1 MALPRDP
8 LQELL
13 DLQERMNRLFDE
25 TLTRERLDEPSLLQ
39 GAWVPLA
46 DVVETAEAY
55 AVEVELPGLG
65 KEDIVVQAQGDELV
79 VRGER
84 RPELGGRPDAFHR
97 LERRYGPFAR
107 SFRFTEEVDPDRITA
122 EFEDGLLRLQVPKVN
137 RGVGARPGGVGGG
150 MPPTTADGGKRERT
164 PGRD

>member
-1 MALPRDP
+1 MTLHRDP

-46 DVVETAEAY
+46 DVVEAADAY
-55 AVEVELPGLG
+55 VLEVELPGLG
-65 KEDIVVQAQGDELV
+65 RDDVVVQAEGDEIV

-84 RPELGGRPDAFHR
+84 RPDLASRPESFHR
-97 LERRYGPFAR
+97 LERRYGPFSRA
-107 SFRFTEEVDPDRITA
+107 FRFPEEVDPDAITA
-122 EFEDGLLRLQVPKVN
+122 SFEDGLLRLTVPKVMP
-137 RGVGARPGGVGGG
+137 RGVGSPRGVGVE
-150 MPPTTADGGKRERT
+150 PPRR
-164 PGRD
+164 

>member
-46 DVVETAEAY
+46 DVVEGPEAY
-55 AVEVELPGLG
+55 VVEVELPGLG
-65 KEDIVVQAQGDELV
+65 KDDVVVQAQGDELI

-84 RPELGGRPDAFHR
+84 RPDVGSRPDSFHR
-97 LERRYGPFAR
+97 IERRYGPFAR
-107 SFRFTEEVDPDRITA
+107 SFRFSEEVDPDLIKA
-122 EFEDGLLRLQVPKVN
+122 DFEDGLLRLQVPK
-137 RGVGARPGGVGGG
+137 ARARSTKVKVAP
-150 MPPTTADGGKRERT
+150 
-164 PGRD
+164 

>member
-1 MALPRDP
+1 MPAPRDP

-13 DLQERMNRLFDE
+13 DLQDRMNRLFDE

-46 DVVETAEAY
+46 DVVDTPEAY
-55 AVEVELPGLG
+55 VVEVELPGLG
-65 KEDIVVQAQGDELV
+65 KDDVVVQAQGDELV

-84 RPELGGRPDAFHR
+84 RPDLASRPESFHR

-107 SFRFTEEVDPDRITA
+107 TFRFSEEVDPDSITA
-122 EFEDGLLRLQVPKVN
+122 SFEDGLLRLTIPKARTRSTRV
-137 RGVGARPGGVGGG
+137 RG
-150 MPPTTADGGKRERT
+150 E
-164 PGRD
+164 

>member
-1 MALPRDP
+1 P

-25 TLTRERLDEPSLLQ
+25 TLTRERLDEPSLLH
-39 GAWVPLA
+39 GTWMPLA

-55 AVEVELPGLG
+55 LVELELPGLA
-65 KEDIVVQAQGDELV
+65 KDDIVIQAHGDELV

-84 RPELGGRPDAFHR
+84 RLDAAGRPESFLR

-107 SFRFTEEVDPDRITA
+107 SFRFSEEVDPDRITA
-122 EFEDGLLRLQVPKVN
+122 GFEDGLLRLEVPK
-137 RGVGARPGGVGGG
+137 ARPRAGGATRVRVERG
-150 MPPTTADGGKRERT
+150 DG
-164 PGRD
+164 

>member
-1 MALPRDP
+1 MTLRRDP

-39 GAWVPLA
+39 GSWVPLA
-46 DVVETAEAY
+46 DVVETPDGY
-55 AVEVELPGLG
+55 VVDVELPGLG
-65 KEDIVVQAQGDELV
+65 REDVVIQAQGDELV

-84 RPELGGRPDAFHR
+84 RLDGANRPESFHR

-107 SFRFTEEVDPDRITA
+107 SFRFAEEVDPDRITA
-122 EFEDGLLRLQVPKVN
+122 EFEDGLLRLEVPKACPRSTRVRAE
-137 RGVGARPGGVGGG
+137 RG
-150 MPPTTADGGKRERT
+150 D
-164 PGRD
+164 

>member
-1 MALPRDP
+1 MTLRPDP

-25 TLTRERLDEPSLLQ
+25 TLTRERLDEPSLLH
-39 GAWVPLA
+39 GTWMPLA

-55 AVEVELPGLG
+55 LVELELPGLA
-65 KEDIVVQAQGDELV
+65 KDDIAIQAHGDELV

-84 RPELGGRPDAFHR
+84 RLDAAGRPESFLR

-107 SFRFTEEVDPDRITA
+107 SFRFSEEVDPDRITA
-122 EFEDGLLRLQVPKVN
+122 GFEDGLLRLEVPK
-137 RGVGARPGGVGGG
+137 ARPRAGATRV
-150 MPPTTADGGKRERT
+150 RVER
-164 PGRD
+164 GNG

>member
-39 GAWVPLA
+39 GSWVPLA
-46 DVVETAEAY
+46 DVVETPEAY
-55 AVEVELPGLG
+55 EVELELPGLG
-65 KEDIVVQAQGDELV
+65 RDDVAVQAQGDELV

-84 RPELGGRPDAFHR
+84 RPDLGSQPQSFHR
-97 LERRYGPFAR
+97 LERRYGPFSR
-107 SFRFTEEVDPDRITA
+107 SFRFPEEIDSDRITA
-122 EFEDGLLRLQVPKVN
+122 EFDDGLLRLRLPK
-137 RGVGARPGGVGGG
+137 ARAA
-150 MPPTTADGGKRERT
+150 PTTRVKVER
-164 PGRD
+164 PE